1 METDP
6 LPVRSIGYVNEEQ
19 QRLDSLTLR
28 ANNMQQRLNTYSYS
42 FQNNDALSNQEQL
55 ENLQEYQIELDKFK
69 AGISQEQGN
78 LDATYNQSISNINQS
93 VGTSYPEGT
102 VPTELISFSEIHIL
116 IHLYLRVPRYQGLLV
131 QRPQIQV

>member
-55 ENLQEYQIELDKFK
+55 ENLQEYQIELDKF
-69 AGISQEQGN
+69 
-78 LDATYNQSISNINQS
+78 
-93 VGTSYPEGT
+93 
-102 VPTELISFSEIHIL
+102 
-116 IHLYLRVPRYQGLLV
+116 
-131 QRPQIQV
+131 